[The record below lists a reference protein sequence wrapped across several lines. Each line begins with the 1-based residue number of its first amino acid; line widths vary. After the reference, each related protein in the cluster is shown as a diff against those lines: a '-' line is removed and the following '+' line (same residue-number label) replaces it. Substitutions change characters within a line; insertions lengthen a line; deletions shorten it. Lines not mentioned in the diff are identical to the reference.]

1 MGRNRS
7 GTRLGLRRG
16 GEVTEY
22 RAGTLV
28 RARGRD
34 WVVLPQSDDE
44 LLRLR
49 PLGGSDDESV
59 GLFLP
64 VEGGDVRSATFSP
77 PDPAR
82 HGDFASA
89 RLLMDAV
96 RLNFRSGAGPFRSLG
111 RIGVEPRSY
120 QVVPLLMA
128 LRQDPVRLLIAD
140 DVGIGKTIESALIA
154 RELLDRAEIRR
165 MAVLCPPH
173 LCEQWQEQ
181 LSSKFRID
189 AEVVRPGTVAR
200 LERNLPIGRSLF
212 DEYPFVV
219 VSIDYIKS
227 DRRRAD
233 FIRACP
239 EFVIVDEAHTCAE
252 GASTGGGQ
260 QQRHRLVKELAANSE
275 RHLVLC
281 TATPH
286 SGVES
291 AFYSLLGLLDPEFA
305 SIPEGLGGQQH
316 EQLRRRIARHFVQ
329 RRRGDVVAFS
339 GERTDFPRRKASEL
353 PYTMSPGYRALLDRV
368 LDYATEMVRSTE
380 GATRFQQR
388 VRWWAALALL
398 RCVGSSPMAAAA
410 ALRTRAG
417 GAGESEGDVAEID
430 ERGLRSVFDQESSES
445 ADEDDAVPGAD
456 TIAAEAPDAR
466 DRRRLLDM
474 ARDADKLAGDDD
486 RKLTRLATEVEAL
499 LNVGFSP
506 IVFCRYIAT
515 ANYVADELGQR
526 LNRRGRPPV
535 TVESVTG
542 VLPPEVRR
550 QRVDVL
556 GESAKRVLVATDCLS
571 EGIDLQH
578 HFDAVVH
585 YDLSWNPTRH
595 EQRDGR
601 VDRYAQPSPEVRSI
615 LVYGQDNPVDG
626 AVLKVIIRKAEQIRQ
641 TLGVSVP
648 VPTDSDKVLE
658 AILEAVLLKRDDAR
672 QMQFEFDQAE
682 QQLGWNRAVEREE
695 RSRTIFA
702 QHAMHPDE
710 VMAELQ
716 EASGALGDSN
726 DVERFVREA
735 TARLR
740 QPLGE
745 DRRAPV
751 IDLSDTSQLP
761 AAVKEGSGLTGR
773 KRIGFHL
780 PVPQDAIH
788 TPRVHPL
795 VESLANYLV
804 GSALEGASE
813 GVAARSAAIRSNAV
827 KRTTTLLLLRLR
839 FQLDVTRRGDTEA
852 LLAEECLVLG
862 YQGEPTA
869 PDWLTD
875 EEALSLLAA
884 RADGNVPEAQRV
896 AWLERAIDAILALE
910 PHIGARANDRAAALL
925 AAHDRVRKTAGLT
938 TKDVRYRVE
947 PHLPADVLG
956 CYIIAP
962 VVS

>member
-34 WVVLPQSDDE
+34 WVVLPQSDHE

-64 VEGGDVRSATFSP
+64 VEGDDVKSATFSP

-82 HGDFASA
+82 HGDFVSA

-181 LSSKFRID
+181 LVTKFRID

-239 EFVIVDEAHTCAE
+239 EFVIIDEAHTCAE

-260 QQRHRLVKELAANSE
+260 QQRHRLVKELSADPE

-305 SIPEGLGGQQH
+305 SIPEGFGGQQH
-316 EQLRRRIARHFVQ
+316 EQLRRRVARHFVQ

-368 LDYATEMVRSTE
+368 LDYATEMVRSSE

-417 GAGESEGDVAEID
+417 GAGETEGDVSEID
-430 ERGLRSVFDQESSES
+430 ERGLRSVFDQESNES

-456 TIAAEAPDAR
+456 TLRRSPDAGSAPPAGDAR
-466 DRRRLLDM
+466 D
-474 ARDADKLAGDDD
+474 
-486 RKLTRLATEVEAL
+486 
-499 LNVGFSP
+499 
-506 IVFCRYIAT
+506 
-515 ANYVADELGQR
+515 
-526 LNRRGRPPV
+526 
-535 TVESVTG
+535 
-542 VLPPEVRR
+542 
-550 QRVDVL
+550 
-556 GESAKRVLVATDCLS
+556 
-571 EGIDLQH
+571 
-578 HFDAVVH
+578 
-585 YDLSWNPTRH
+585 
-595 EQRDGR
+595 
-601 VDRYAQPSPEVRSI
+601 
-615 LVYGQDNPVDG
+615 
-626 AVLKVIIRKAEQIRQ
+626 AER
-641 TLGVSVP
+641 
-648 VPTDSDKVLE
+648 
-658 AILEAVLLKRDDAR
+658 
-672 QMQFEFDQAE
+672 
-682 QQLGWNRAVEREE
+682 
-695 RSRTIFA
+695 
-702 QHAMHPDE
+702 
-710 VMAELQ
+710 
-716 EASGALGDSN
+716 
-726 DVERFVREA
+726 
-735 TARLR
+735 
-740 QPLGE
+740 
-745 DRRAPV
+745 
-751 IDLSDTSQLP
+751 LP
-761 AAVKEGSGLTGR
+761 A
-773 KRIGFHL
+773 
-780 PVPQDAIH
+780 
-788 TPRVHPL
+788 
-795 VESLANYLV
+795 
-804 GSALEGASE
+804 
-813 GVAARSAAIRSNAV
+813 
-827 KRTTTLLLLRLR
+827 TTT
-839 FQLDVTRRGDTEA
+839 A
-852 LLAEECLVLG
+852 
-862 YQGEPTA
+862 
-869 PDWLTD
+869 
-875 EEALSLLAA
+875 S
-884 RADGNVPEAQRV
+884 
-896 AWLERAIDAILALE
+896 
-910 PHIGARANDRAAALL
+910 
-925 AAHDRVRKTAGLT
+925 
-938 TKDVRYRVE
+938 
-947 PHLPADVLG
+947 
-956 CYIIAP
+956 
-962 VVS
+962 

>member
-1 MGRNRS
+1 MDLRGRLVVTSYRS
-7 GTRLGLRRG
+7 GT
-16 GEVTEY
+16 
-22 RAGTLV
+22 LV
-28 RARGRD
+28 HARGRD
-34 WVVLPQSDDE
+34 WVVLPESDE
-44 LLRLR
+44 QLLRLR
-49 PLGGSDDESV
+49 PLGGSDADAV

-64 VEGGDVRSATFSP
+64 VEGATVRSAAFNP
-77 PDPAR
+77 PDPQG

-165 MAVLCPPH
+165 LAVLCPPH

-181 LSSKFRID
+181 LATKFRID

-233 FIRACP
+233 FVRACP

-252 GASTGGGQ
+252 GASGSGAQ
-260 QQRHRLVKELAANSE
+260 QQRHRLVKELASDPE
-275 RHLVLC
+275 RHLILC

-286 SGVES
+286 SGVEA
-291 AFYSLLGLLDPEFA
+291 AFYSLLALVNPDFA
-305 SIPEGLGGQQH
+305 SIPENLGSQQN

-329 RRRGDVVAFS
+329 RRRGDVIQFS
-339 GERTDFPRRKASEL
+339 DERTDFPRRPPTLEL
-353 PYTMSPGYRALLDRV
+353 PYTLSPAYRSLLDRV

-398 RCVGSSPMAAAA
+398 RCVGSSPLAAAA

-417 GAGESEGDVAEID
+417 GAGESEGDLAEVE
-430 ERGLRSVFDQESSES
+430 ERGLRAVFDQEASES

-456 TIAAEAPDAR
+456 ATTEESPDAR
-466 DRRRLLDM
+466 ERRRLLDM
-474 ARDADKLAGDDD
+474 ARDAERLAGDGDN
-486 RKLTRLATEVEAL
+486 KLGRLVPQVETL
-499 LNVGFSP
+499 LDEGFSP

-515 ANYVADELGQR
+515 ADYVAGELQKR
-526 LNRRGRPPV
+526 LNRRGRPAV
-535 TVESVTG
+535 SVESVTG
-542 VLPPEVRR
+542 VLPPEVRK
-550 QRVDVL
+550 QRVELL
-556 GESAKRVLVATDCLS
+556 GEAPRRVLVATDCLS

-578 HFDAVVH
+578 SFDAVIH

-626 AVLKVIIRKAEQIRQ
+626 AVLRVIIRKAEQIRQ
-641 TLGVSVP
+641 TLGISVP

-658 AILEAVLLKRDDAR
+658 AILEAVLLKREDNR
-672 QMQFEFDQAE
+672 QLQFEFDQAE
-682 QQLGWNRAVEREE
+682 QRLGWNSAVEREQ

-702 QHAMHPDE
+702 QHAMHPEE
-710 VMAELQ
+710 VMAELR
-716 EASGALGDSN
+716 EATAALGNSD
-726 DVERFVREA
+726 DVQRFVTEA
-735 TARLR
+735 TARLG
-740 QPLGE
+740 QPLGNE
-745 DRRAPV
+745 RGAFVVD
-751 IDLSDTSQLP
+751 ISDGSVLP
-761 AAVKEGSGLTGR
+761 DAVKEGSGLTGR
-773 KRIGFHL
+773 RRIGFHL
-780 PVPQDAIH
+780 PVPQDAVYV
-788 TPRVHPL
+788 PRVHPL
-795 VESLANYLV
+795 VESLANHLI
-804 GSALEGASE
+804 GSALEGITEDA
-813 GVAARSAAIRSNAV
+813 AARSAAIRSRAV
-827 KRTTTLLLLRLR
+827 KQTTTLLLLRIR

-862 YQGEPTA
+862 YRGDPQSPAWLA
-869 PDWLTD
+869 PD
-875 EEALSLLAA
+875 EATALLAA
-884 RADGNVPEAQRV
+884 RADVNVPEGQRL
-896 AWLERAIDAILALE
+896 AWLQRAIDALPALQPAIE
-910 PHIGARANDRAAALL
+910 QRANERAEALVTS
-925 AAHDRVRKTAGLT
+925 HDRVRKASGLT
-938 TKDVRYRVE
+938 HIRYRVE

-962 VVS
+962 VVAD

>member
-1 MGRNRS
+1 M
-7 GTRLGLRRG
+7 TA
-16 GEVTEY
+16 Y

-28 RARGRD
+28 HARGRD
-34 WVVLPQSDDE
+34 WVVLPQSDED

-64 VEGGDVRSATFSP
+64 VEGDGVRSATFAP

-128 LRQDPVRLLIAD
+128 LRQNPVRLLIAD

-165 MAVLCPPH
+165 IAVLCPPH
-173 LCEQWQEQ
+173 LCDQWQEQ
-181 LSSKFRID
+181 LSTKFRID

-227 DRRRAD
+227 DRRRSD
-233 FIRACP
+233 FVRACP

-252 GASTGGGQ
+252 GSSSGGGQ
-260 QQRHRLVKELAANSE
+260 QQRHRLIRDLAADPE

-291 AFYSLLGLLDPEFA
+291 AFYSLLALLNPEFGA
-305 SIPEGLGGQQH
+305 IPESLGSPQH

-329 RRRGDVVAFS
+329 RRRGDVTRFS
-339 GERTDFPRRKASEL
+339 GEQTDFPVRKATEL
-353 PYTMSPGYRALLDRV
+353 PYTMSPAYRALLDHV
-368 LDYATEMVRSTE
+368 LDYATDMVRSSE
-380 GATRFQQR
+380 GGTRFQQR

-417 GAGESEGDVAEID
+417 GAGETDGDPSEID

-456 TIAAEAPDAR
+456 TVVAEPPDSR
-466 DRRRLLDM
+466 ERRRLLEI
-474 ARDADKLAGDDD
+474 ARDAEKLAGDAD
-486 RKLTRLATEVEAL
+486 RKLTRLVIEIESL
-499 LNVGFSP
+499 LNEGFSP

-535 TVESVTG
+535 SVEAVTG

-550 QRVDVL
+550 QRVELL
-556 GESAKRVLVATDCLS
+556 GDAPMRVLVATDCLS
-571 EGIDLQH
+571 EGIDLQQ

-601 VDRYAQPSPEVRSI
+601 VDRYAQPSPEVRSN

-648 VPTDSDKVLE
+648 VPTDSDRVLE
-658 AILEAVLLKRDDAR
+658 AILEAVLLKREDNR

-682 QQLGWNRAVEREE
+682 QQLGWNSAVEREKA
-695 RSRTIFA
+695 SRTIFA

-710 VMAELQ
+710 VMAELH
-716 EASGALGDSN
+716 EAAGALGNSN
-726 DVERFVREA
+726 DVERFVRDA
-735 TARLR
+735 TSRLR

-745 DRRAPV
+745 ERKALV
-751 IDLSDTSQLP
+751 IDLSDASALP
-761 AAVKEGSGLTGR
+761 PAVKEASGLIGR
-773 KRIGFHL
+773 PRIGFHL
-780 PVPQDAIH
+780 PVPQDATYI
-788 TPRVHPL
+788 PRVHPL
-795 VESLANYLV
+795 VESLANDLV
-804 GSALEGASE
+804 GSALAGAHE

-839 FQLDVTRRGDTEA
+839 FQLDVRHGNTEA
-852 LLAEECLVLG
+852 LLAEECVVLG
-862 YQGEPTA
+862 YRGEATA
-869 PDWLTD
+869 PEWLPD
-875 EEALSLLAA
+875 DEALSLLTV

-896 AWLERAIDAILALE
+896 AWLQRTVDALPALE
-910 PHIGARANDRAAALL
+910 ADIAVRSEQRAASLL
-925 AAHDRVRKTAGLT
+925 AAHERVRKTAGLT

-962 VVS
+962 VVG

>member
-1 MGRNRS
+1 MTS
-7 GTRLGLRRG
+7 
-16 GEVTEY
+16 Y
-22 RAGTLV
+22 HAGTLV
-28 RARGRD
+28 HARGRD
-34 WVVLPQSDDE
+34 WVVLPQSDEDI
-44 LLRLR
+44 LRLR
-49 PLGGSDDESV
+49 PLGGSDDEAV

-64 VEGGDVRSATFSP
+64 VEGHDVRSATFSP

-165 MAVLCPPH
+165 IAVLCPPH

-181 LSSKFRID
+181 LATKFRID
-189 AEVVRPGTVAR
+189 AEVVRPGTVTR
-200 LERNLPIGRSLF
+200 LERGLPIGRSLF

-219 VSIDYIKS
+219 ISIDYIKS

-233 FIRACP
+233 FLRACP
-239 EFVIVDEAHTCAE
+239 EFVIIDEAHTCAE
-252 GASTGGGQ
+252 GAAASGGQ
-260 QQRHRLVKELAANSE
+260 QQRHRLVKELAADPT

-291 AFYSLLGLLDPEFA
+291 AFYSLLGLLDSDFGA
-305 SIPEGLGGQQH
+305 IPENLGSQQH
-316 EQLRRRIARHFVQ
+316 EQLRRRLARHFVQ
-329 RRRGDVVAFS
+329 RRRGDVLQFS
-339 GERTDFPRRKASEL
+339 GERTNFPMRTATEL
-353 PYTMSPGYRALLDRV
+353 PYTMSPAYRALLDRV
-368 LDYATEMVRSTE
+368 LDYATEMVRSSE

-417 GAGESEGDVAEID
+417 GAGETEGDVSEID
-430 ERGLRSVFDQESSES
+430 ERGLRSVFDQESNES

-466 DRRRLLDM
+466 ERRRLLEM
-474 ARDADKLAGDDD
+474 AREAEKLGGDDD
-486 RKLTRLATEVEAL
+486 RKLVRLATDIEAV
-499 LNVGFSP
+499 LNDGFSP
-506 IVFCRYIAT
+506 IIFCRYIAT
-515 ANYVADELGQR
+515 ANYVADELGHR

-550 QRVDVL
+550 QRVELL
-556 GESAKRVLVATDCLS
+556 GESPRRVLVATDCLS
-571 EGIDLQH
+571 EGIDLQQ

-615 LVYGQDNPVDG
+615 LIYGQDNPVDG

-648 VPTDSDKVLE
+648 VPTESDKVLE
-658 AILEAVLLKRDDAR
+658 AILEAVLLKREDNR

-682 QQLGWNRAVEREE
+682 QQLGWNRAVEREKA
-695 RSRTIFA
+695 SRTIFA

-716 EASGALGDSN
+716 ESAGALGDSN

-735 TARLR
+735 TTRLG

-745 DRRAPV
+745 ERKALV
-751 IDLSDTSQLP
+751 IDVSAASQLP
-761 AAVKEGSGLTGR
+761 TAVKEGSGLTGR

-788 TPRVHPL
+788 IPRVHPL
-795 VESLANYLV
+795 VESVANYLV
-804 GSALEGASE
+804 GSALEGAHD
-813 GVAARSAAIRSNAV
+813 GVAARSAAVRSNAV

-862 YQGEPTA
+862 YRGDASTPEWL
-869 PDWLTD
+869 PDA
-875 EEALSLLAA
+875 EALFLLGA
-884 RADGNVPEAQRV
+884 RADANVPEGQRT
-896 AWLERAIDAILALE
+896 AWL
-910 PHIGARANDRAAALL
+910 ARAVEALPTLDPQIAGRARERAAALL
-925 AAHDRVRKTAGLT
+925 AAHERVRKATGLT
-938 TKDVRYRVE
+938 RTDVRYSVE

-962 VVS
+962 VVG

>member
-1 MGRNRS
+1 M
-7 GTRLGLRRG
+7 TH
-16 GEVTEY
+16 Y

-34 WVVLPQSDDE
+34 WVVLPQSDEE

-49 PLGGSDDESV
+49 PLGGSDDEAV

-64 VEGGDVRSATFSP
+64 VEGDDVRSSTFAP
-77 PDPAR
+77 PDPER

-165 MAVLCPPH
+165 IAVLCPPH

-181 LSSKFRID
+181 LSTKFRID

-239 EFVIVDEAHTCAE
+239 EFVIIDEAHTCAE
-252 GASTGGGQ
+252 GATTGGGQ
-260 QQRHRLVKELAANSE
+260 QQRHRLVKELSAHPE

-291 AFYSLLGLLDPEFA
+291 AFYSLLGLLNPEFA
-305 SIPEGLGGQQH
+305 SITEGLGGQQH

-339 GERTDFPRRKASEL
+339 SERTDFPTRTASEL
-353 PYTMSPGYRALLDRV
+353 PYTMSPAYRALLDRV
-368 LDYATEMVRSTE
+368 LDYATEMVRSSQ

-398 RCVGSSPMAAAA
+398 RCVGSSPLAAAA

-417 GAGESEGDVAEID
+417 GAGESEGNVSEID

-456 TIAAEAPDAR
+456 TIAAEAPDTR
-466 DRRRLLDM
+466 ERRRLLEM
-474 ARDADKLAGDDD
+474 ARDAERLAGDDD

-499 LNVGFSP
+499 LNEGFSP

-515 ANYVADELGQR
+515 ADYVAGELGHR

-550 QRVDVL
+550 QRVDLL
-556 GESAKRVLVATDCLS
+556 GESARRVLVATDCLS
-571 EGIDLQH
+571 EGIDLQQ

-626 AVLKVIIRKAEQIRQ
+626 AVLKVIIRKAEQSVRRLVSPSRCRWIR
-641 TLGVSVP
+641 TGCSKP
-648 VPTDSDKVLE
+648 S
-658 AILEAVLLKRDDAR
+658 LKRCCSSGKTA
-672 QMQFEFDQAE
+672 
-682 QQLGWNRAVEREE
+682 
-695 RSRTIFA
+695 
-702 QHAMHPDE
+702 
-710 VMAELQ
+710 
-716 EASGALGDSN
+716 ASSSSSSTRPNNSSTG
-726 DVERFVREA
+726 
-735 TARLR
+735 TA
-740 QPLGE
+740 PSTGK
-745 DRRAPV
+745 RRAAP
-751 IDLSDTSQLP
+751 SSP
-761 AAVKEGSGLTGR
+761 S
-773 KRIGFHL
+773 
-780 PVPQDAIH
+780 
-788 TPRVHPL
+788 TPSIP
-795 VESLANYLV
+795 
-804 GSALEGASE
+804 
-813 GVAARSAAIRSNAV
+813 
-827 KRTTTLLLLRLR
+827 K
-839 FQLDVTRRGDTEA
+839 
-852 LLAEECLVLG
+852 
-862 YQGEPTA
+862 
-869 PDWLTD
+869 
-875 EEALSLLAA
+875 
-884 RADGNVPEAQRV
+884 
-896 AWLERAIDAILALE
+896 
-910 PHIGARANDRAAALL
+910 
-925 AAHDRVRKTAGLT
+925 K
-938 TKDVRYRVE
+938 
-947 PHLPADVLG
+947 
-956 CYIIAP
+956 
-962 VVS
+962 